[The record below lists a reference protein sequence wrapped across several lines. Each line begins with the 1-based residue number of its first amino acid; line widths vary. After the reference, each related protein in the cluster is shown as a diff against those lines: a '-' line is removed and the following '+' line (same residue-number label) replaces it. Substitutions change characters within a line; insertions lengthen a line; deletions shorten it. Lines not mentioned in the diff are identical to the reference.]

1 MEFFD
6 WVFLT
11 KEEQDERIIRE
22 TEQKEAIQTE
32 LDKI

>member
-11 KEEQDERIIRE
+11 KDEQEERVARE
-22 TEQKEAIQTE
+22 AEQKEAIQSE